1 MMKKLINKWK
11 NSNAYNEYCKNMARM
26 YNYGQVK

>member
-11 NSNAYNEYCKNMARM
+11 NSNSYNEYCKNVARM
-26 YNYGQVK
+26 YNYNVK